1 MSSTD
6 NQKQEISSIIEVII
20 EQTETILSFE
30 EGQIPQIELDLVCEN
45 IRKLYTNY
53 NILNKLN
60 SKLVER
66 LTDAIADDVL
76 SKQVS
81 NTSAKLDVEV
91 TENELNKESTS
102 VEENKIEVV
111 SAPNEESPETKEE
124 YNAPTITPIPA
135 AEPLPSLSIKVEEP
149 VVELMKE
156 APVQDAQEQIAK
168 QIITP
173 SKPPSEPK
181 SKTNKS
187 HSSHQN
193 EAMSVGNLFA
203 ETSTSLADQFK
214 NDKKSVYEQIGKA
227 SEEHSIAEKLQQK
240 PISDLV
246 KSIGINDRFLL
257 IKELFNNNGD
267 EYNEA
272 IQLLNNF
279 STIVQAFDYLDV
291 LRQKFDWNENAN
303 ASLKLYDLV
312 RRKYQQ

>member
-66 LTDAIADDVL
+66 LTNAIADDVL

-81 NTSAKLDVEV
+81 NISAKLDVEN
-91 TENELNKESTS
+91 TENELNEEPTS
-102 VEENKIEVV
+102 VDENKIEIV
-111 SAPNEESPETKEE
+111 PTIFEEKTEIKEE
-124 YNAPTITPIPA
+124 YHAPIIAPNPV
-135 AEPLPSLSIKVEEP
+135 AEPLPSLSVKAEEP
-149 VVELMKE
+149 VVEPKKE
-156 APVQDAQEQIAK
+156 APVQDAQEQNVK

-173 SKPPSEPK
+173 SKLPSEPK
-181 SKTNKS
+181 SKTNKT
-187 HSSHQN
+187 HNSHQN

-214 NDKKSVYEQIGKA
+214 NDKKSVHEQIGKA
-227 SEEHSIAEKLQQK
+227 SEDHSIAEKLQQK

-257 IKELFNNNGD
+257 IKELFNNNGE

-291 LRQKFDWNENAN
+291 LRQKFAWNENAN

-312 RRKYQQ
+312 RRKY